1 MVMFASSAV
10 ICGLHT
16 TSRTTSR
23 KRSSNHP
30 GQVPGNQP
38 RYSPANSESGL
49 FAVVKNTNISLISAK
64 RSRCALDIACAC
76 DSRPRARTRRY
87 FPSLCSGKR
96 RQGRPKQ
103 VKRYGHIVTRCAI
116 VAIAISGGLSA
127 DTTQN
132 SYQLPSDAQ
141 VIGYLLQSVTW
152 YRHLY
157 TERQVASDPGDLVF
171 LNDNQALES
180 EIVKLSFEFAKADAA
195 LAKTA
200 TSPHD
205 ALATLAA
212 PASADLAHFIELKN
226 RNDQLTQQTSED
238 IGKLNENIASARRVD
253 RQKLNAAL
261 DDAQSR
267 LELLQ
272 AVSQAVNDLIQ
283 FVQTARTAKAN
294 TSTLDLTIDDLA
306 QSIPELSSPATPLS
320 KLPVQD
326 ADSRTSNS
334 WRETVLLGLA
344 SEVSALNRKLRVV
357 DEKIRLTDNFL
368 LSAKNIRT
376 PMSGFITRVLQR
388 AVTSNLQTS
397 DLLLLREEK
406 SQLDALTLELKAFSP
421 AILALDKQ
429 KALLE
434 EYESHLQPWRTA
446 VASQYRQ
453 AWKKLVV
460 RLLIVALIVGLLFGM
475 GEISRRLA
483 LRRIQDPNRRRVISM
498 VHRFLTLFA
507 IAVVALFTV
516 ASDLSSLATYFG
528 LLTAGMA
535 VALQNVILAS
545 LGYLVLMGKR
555 GIRIGDR
562 IQVSG
567 ITGDVINM
575 GLLQFQ
581 LREFDVEE
589 ARFTGH
595 VATFSNSLVFV
606 SPATGLL
613 KFNSAAGKA
622 AEAAS
627 NDNGTQ
633 RDPRSTGPVL
643 EARGKD

>member
-1 MVMFASSAV
+1 MYRLLSQRLASGVGAGDARRIKERRTAFRGIVRKASSVNKTARAD
-10 ICGLHT
+10 GT
-16 TSRTTSR
+16 F
-23 KRSSNHP
+23 RSHHQRVS
-30 GQVPGNQP
+30 
-38 RYSPANSESGL
+38 
-49 FAVVKNTNISLISAK
+49 FA
-64 RSRCALDIACAC
+64 
-76 DSRPRARTRRY
+76 
-87 FPSLCSGKR
+87 G
-96 RQGRPKQ
+96 
-103 VKRYGHIVTRCAI
+103 CAI
-116 VAIAISGGLSA
+116 IAIAISGGPFA
-127 DTTQN
+127 DATQN

-152 YRHLY
+152 YRHFY
-157 TERQVASDPGDLVF
+157 SERQVASDPGDLVF

-180 EIVKLSFEFAKADAA
+180 QIVKLSFEFAKADAA

-205 ALATLAA
+205 APATLPA

-226 RNDQLTQQTSED
+226 RNDLLTQQTSAD
-238 IGKLNENIASARRVD
+238 IGRLNEKIAAAGKDD
-253 RQKLNAAL
+253 RKKLKAAL

-267 LELLQ
+267 LELTQ

-283 FVQTARTAKAN
+283 FVQTARTAQAN
-294 TSTLDLTIDDLA
+294 NATLDLTIDDLA
-306 QSIPELSSPATPLS
+306 QSIPEMSSPATPLS

-326 ADSRTSNS
+326 AGFKTSNS
-334 WRETVLLGLA
+334 WRETGLLGLV

-357 DEKIRLTDNFL
+357 DEKIRLSDNFS
-368 LSAKNIRT
+368 LSAENMRT
-376 PMSGFITRVLQR
+376 PMSDFITRVLQR

-397 DLLLLREEK
+397 NLSLLREQK

-434 EYESHLQPWRTA
+434 EYESHLLPWRTA
-446 VASQYRQ
+446 VAKQYRQ
-453 AWKKLVV
+453 AWKELAV
-460 RLLIVALIVGLLFGM
+460 RLLFVVLIVGLLFGM

-498 VHRFLTLFA
+498 VHRLLTLFA
-507 IAVVALFTV
+507 IAVVALFSV

-535 VALQNVILAS
+535 VALQNVILAT

-567 ITGDVINM
+567 IAGDVINM
-575 GLLQFQ
+575 GMLQFQ

-589 ARFTGH
+589 ERFTGH
-595 VATFSNSLVFV
+595 VATFSNSLVFM
-606 SPATGLL
+606 SPAIGLL
-613 KFNSAAGKA
+613 KFNSAPGKA
-622 AEAAS
+622 AEAAA
-627 NDNGTQ
+627 NNGTQ
-633 RDPRSTGPVL
+633 RNAEEHWSGAEGQSKP
-643 EARGKD
+643 